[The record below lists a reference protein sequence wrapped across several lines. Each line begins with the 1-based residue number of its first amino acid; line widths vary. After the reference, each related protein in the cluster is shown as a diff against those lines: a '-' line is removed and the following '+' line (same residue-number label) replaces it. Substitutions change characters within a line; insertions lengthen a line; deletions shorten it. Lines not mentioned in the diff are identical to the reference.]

1 MTDKKYVNIALIV
14 VFFVSLFISLNSVI
28 FEPNFQLDQAIA
40 RVGEKEISRQRF
52 EEIIKV
58 LDDQSNSELT
68 LEKKNLI
75 RERLIDEELLIQ
87 RAIELDLVRNDS
99 LVKGNV
105 IQTMFQH
112 IINSNEL
119 VEPSEAELREYF
131 SKEKNYFSSGR
142 RYKLK
147 NYTFRNLDD
156 AETAINLLNQ
166 SDLESFLKLVETE
179 SAIDLPNVFLSPQ
192 KIRDYLGPKVLD
204 ELPSLEK
211 GGFSNIFEINE
222 VPSIVICIDIL
233 LDNNPK
239 FEEIAEQIK
248 NKFIRDREDSLV
260 KEYIENLRNFYEIEK
275 YSF

>member
-1 MTDKKYVNIALIV
+1 MIDKKYVNISLIV

-28 FEPNFQLDQAIA
+28 FETNFQLDQAIA
-40 RVGEKEISRQRF
+40 RVGEKEISRQKF

-58 LDDQSNSELT
+58 LDDQSKSELT

-105 IQTMFQH
+105 IQTMFQY

-119 VEPSEAELREYF
+119 AEPSEAELREYF
-131 SKEKNYFSSGR
+131 SKEKNFFSSGKR
-142 RYKLK
+142 FKLK
-147 NYTFRNLDD
+147 NYTFRNLRD
-156 AETAINLLNQ
+156 AETARNSLNQ
-166 SDLESFLKLVETE
+166 GNLESFLKLVETE
-179 SAIDLPNVFLSPQ
+179 NSVDLPNVFLTPQ
-192 KIRDYLGPKVLD
+192 KIRDYLGPKVLE

-211 GGFSNIFEINE
+211 GGFSNIFEINQ
-222 VPSIVICIDIL
+222 VPSIVICIDVL

-239 FEEIAEQIK
+239 FEEIIDQIK

>member
-1 MTDKKYVNIALIV
+1 MIDKKYVNIALIV

-28 FEPNFQLDQAIA
+28 FETNFQLNQAIA

-87 RAIELDLVRNDS
+87 KAIELDLVRNDS
-99 LVKGNV
+99 LVKGNI
-105 IQTMFQH
+105 IQTMFQY
-112 IINSNEL
+112 IINSKEL
-119 VEPSEAELREYF
+119 AEPSEKDLREYF
-131 SKEKNYFSSGR
+131 AKEKNYFSSGK

-147 NYTFRNLDD
+147 NYTFRNLND

-179 SAIDLPNVFLSPQ
+179 SAIDLPNVFLTPQ

>member
-1 MTDKKYVNIALIV
+1 MIDKKYVNIALIV

-28 FEPNFQLDQAIA
+28 FETNFQLDQAIA

-105 IQTMFQH
+105 IQTMFQY

-179 SAIDLPNVFLSPQ
+179 SAIDLPNVFLTPQ
-192 KIRDYLGPKVLD
+192 KIRDYLGPQALD

-211 GGFSNIFEINE
+211 GSFSNIFEINE

>member
-1 MTDKKYVNIALIV
+1 MIDKKYVNIALIV
-14 VFFVSLFISLNSVI
+14 IFFVSLFISLNSVI
-28 FEPNFQLDQAIA
+28 FETNFQLDQAIA

-179 SAIDLPNVFLSPQ
+179 SAIDLPNVFLTPQ

-204 ELPSLEK
+204 ELTSLEK
-211 GGFSNIFEINE
+211 GGFSNVFEINQ

>member
-1 MTDKKYVNIALIV
+1 MIDKKYANIALIV

-28 FEPNFQLDQAIA
+28 FETNFQLDQAIA

-105 IQTMFQH
+105 IQTMFQY

-147 NYTFRNLDD
+147 NYTFRNSND
-156 AETAINLLNQ
+156 AETAINFLNQ
-166 SDLESFLKLVETE
+166 SNLESFLKLVETE
-179 SAIDLPNVFLSPQ
+179 SAIDLPNVFLTPQ

>member
-1 MTDKKYVNIALIV
+1 MIDKKFVNIALII

-28 FEPNFQLDQAIA
+28 FETNFQLDQAIA
-40 RVGEKEISRQRF
+40 RVGEKEISRQKF

-58 LDDQSNSELT
+58 LDDQSKSELT

-105 IQTMFQH
+105 IQTMFQY

-119 VEPSEAELREYF
+119 AEPSEAELREYF
-131 SKEKNYFSSGR
+131 SKEKNYFSSGKR
-142 RYKLK
+142 FKLK
-147 NYTFRNLDD
+147 NYTFRNLND
-156 AETAINLLNQ
+156 AETARNSLNQ
-166 SDLESFLKLVETE
+166 GNLESFLKLVESE
-179 SAIDLPNVFLSPQ
+179 NSIDLPNVFLTSQ
-192 KIRDYLGPKVLD
+192 KIRDYLGPKVLE

-211 GGFSNIFEINE
+211 GGFSNIFEINQ
-222 VPSIVICIDIL
+222 VPSIVICIDVL

-239 FEEIAEQIK
+239 FEEIIEQIK
-248 NKFIRDREDSLV
+248 SKFIRDREDFLV

>member
-1 MTDKKYVNIALIV
+1 MIDKKYVNIALIV

-28 FEPNFQLDQAIA
+28 FETNFQLDQAIA
-40 RVGEKEISRQRF
+40 RVGEKEISRQKF

-58 LDDQSNSELT
+58 LDDQSKSELT

-105 IQTMFQH
+105 IQTMFQY

-119 VEPSEAELREYF
+119 AEPSEVELREYF
-131 SKEKNYFSSGR
+131 SKEKNYFSSGKR
-142 RYKLK
+142 FKLK
-147 NYTFRNLDD
+147 NYTFRNLRD
-156 AETAINLLNQ
+156 AETARNSLNQ
-166 SDLESFLKLVETE
+166 GNLESFLKLVETE
-179 SAIDLPNVFLSPQ
+179 NSVDLPNVFLTPQ
-192 KIRDYLGPKVLD
+192 KIRDYLGPKVLE

-211 GGFSNIFEINE
+211 GGFSNIFEINQ
-222 VPSIVICIDIL
+222 VPSIVICIDVL

-239 FEEIAEQIK
+239 FEEIIDQIK

>member
-1 MTDKKYVNIALIV
+1 MIDKKYVNISLIV

-28 FEPNFQLDQAIA
+28 FETNFQLDQAIA

-147 NYTFRNLDD
+147 NYTFRNLND

-179 SAIDLPNVFLSPQ
+179 SAIDLPNVFLTPQ

>member
-1 MTDKKYVNIALIV
+1 MIDKKYVNIALIV

-28 FEPNFQLDQAIA
+28 FETNFQLDQAIA

-105 IQTMFQH
+105 IQTMFQY

-147 NYTFRNLDD
+147 NYTFRNLND
-156 AETAINLLNQ
+156 AETAINFLNQ

-179 SAIDLPNVFLSPQ
+179 SAIDLPNVFLTPQ

>member
-1 MTDKKYVNIALIV
+1 MIDKKFVNIALIV

-28 FEPNFQLDQAIA
+28 FETNFQLDQAIA
-40 RVGEKEISRQRF
+40 RVGEKEISRQKF

-58 LDDQSNSELT
+58 LDDQSKSELT

-105 IQTMFQH
+105 IQTMFQY

-119 VEPSEAELREYF
+119 AEPSEAELREYF
-131 SKEKNYFSSGR
+131 SKEKNYFSSGKLF
-142 RYKLK
+142 KLK
-147 NYTFRNLDD
+147 NYTFRNLND
-156 AETAINLLNQ
+156 AETARNSLNQ
-166 SDLESFLKLVETE
+166 GNLESFLKLVETE
-179 SAIDLPNVFLSPQ
+179 NSIDLPNVFLTSQ
-192 KIRDYLGPKVLD
+192 KIRDYLGPKVLE

-211 GGFSNIFEINE
+211 GGFSNIFEINQ
-222 VPSIVICIDIL
+222 VPSIVICIDVL
-233 LDNNPK
+233 LDKNPK
-239 FEEIAEQIK
+239 FEEIIDQIK

>member
-1 MTDKKYVNIALIV
+1 MIDKKYVNIALIV

-28 FEPNFQLDQAIA
+28 FETNFQLDQAIA

-105 IQTMFQH
+105 IQTMFQY

-147 NYTFRNLDD
+147 NYTFRNLND

-179 SAIDLPNVFLSPQ
+179 SAIDLPNVFLTPQ

-204 ELPSLEK
+204 ELTSLEK

>member
-1 MTDKKYVNIALIV
+1 MIDKKYVNIALIV
-14 VFFVSLFISLNSVI
+14 IFFVSLFISLNSVI
-28 FEPNFQLDQAIA
+28 FETNFQLDQAIA

-105 IQTMFQH
+105 IQTMFQY

-147 NYTFRNLDD
+147 NYTFRNLND

-179 SAIDLPNVFLSPQ
+179 SAIDLPNVFLTPQ

>member
-1 MTDKKYVNIALIV
+1 MIDKKYVNIALIV

-28 FEPNFQLDQAIA
+28 FETNFQLDQAIA

-58 LDDQSNSELT
+58 LDDQNNSELT

-179 SAIDLPNVFLSPQ
+179 SAIDLPNVFLTTQ

-233 LDNNPK
+233 QDNNPQ
-239 FEEIAEQIK
+239 FEEISEQIK
-248 NKFIRDREDSLV
+248 NKFIRDREDNLV

>member
-1 MTDKKYVNIALIV
+1 MIDKKYVNIALIV
-14 VFFVSLFISLNSVI
+14 IFFISLFISLSSVI
-28 FEPNFQLDQAIA
+28 FKTNFQLDQAIA
-40 RVGEKEISRQRF
+40 RVGEKEISRQKF
-52 EEIIKV
+52 EEIFKV

-105 IQTMFQH
+105 IQTMFQY
-112 IINSNEL
+112 IINSSDL
-119 VEPSEAELREYF
+119 VEPSETELRDYF
-131 SKEKNYFSSGR
+131 NKEKNYFSSGK

-147 NYTFRNLDD
+147 NYTFRNLSD
-156 AETAINLLNQ
+156 AVTARNSLNQ
-166 SDLESFLKLVETE
+166 GNLESFLKFIETE
-179 SAIDLPNVFLSPQ
+179 NTVDLPNVFLTPQ
-192 KIRDYLGPKVLD
+192 KIRDYLGPKVLE

-211 GGFSNIFEINE
+211 GGFSKIFEINQ
-222 VPSIVICIDIL
+222 VPSIVICIDVL

-239 FEEIAEQIK
+239 FEEIIDQIK

>member
-1 MTDKKYVNIALIV
+1 MIDKKYVNIALII
-14 VFFVSLFISLNSVI
+14 VFFVSLFISLNAII
-28 FEPNFQLDQAIA
+28 FETNFQLDQAIA

-52 EEIIKV
+52 EEIIKI

-75 RERLIDEELLIQ
+75 RDRLIDEELLIQ

-105 IQTMFQH
+105 IQTMFQY

-119 VEPSEAELREYF
+119 PEPSEAELREYLI
-131 SKEKNYFSSGR
+131 KEKNYFSSGK

-147 NYTFRNLDD
+147 NYTFRNFND
-156 AETAINLLNQ
+156 AETARNSLAQNNFE
-166 SDLESFLKLVETE
+166 DFLKYVETE
-179 SAIDLPNVFLSPQ
+179 NTIDLPNVFLTPQ
-192 KIRDYLGPKVLD
+192 KIRDYLGPKALE
-204 ELPSLEK
+204 ELPNLDK
-211 GGFSNIFEINE
+211 GDFSKIFEINQI
-222 VPSIVICIDIL
+222 PSIIICIDIL
-233 LDNNPK
+233 LNNSPK
-239 FEEIAEQIK
+239 FEEIVEQIK
-248 NKFIRDREDSLV
+248 NKFIRDREDNLV

>member
-1 MTDKKYVNIALIV
+1 MIDKKYVNIALIV

-28 FEPNFQLDQAIA
+28 FETNFQLDQAIA

-112 IINSNEL
+112 IINSSEL

-179 SAIDLPNVFLSPQ
+179 SAIDLPNVFLTPQ
-192 KIRDYLGPKVLD
+192 KIRDYLGPQVLD

-222 VPSIVICIDIL
+222 VPGIVICIDIL

>member
-1 MTDKKYVNIALIV
+1 MIDKKYVNIALIV
-14 VFFVSLFISLNSVI
+14 VFFVSLLISLNSVI
-28 FEPNFQLDQAIA
+28 FETNFQLDQAIA
-40 RVGEKEISRQRF
+40 RVGEKEISRQKF

-58 LDDQSNSELT
+58 LDDQSKSELT

-105 IQTMFQH
+105 IQTMFQY

-119 VEPSEAELREYF
+119 AEPSEAELREYF
-131 SKEKNYFSSGR
+131 SKEKNYFSSGKR
-142 RYKLK
+142 FKLK
-147 NYTFRNLDD
+147 NYTFRNLND
-156 AETAINLLNQ
+156 AETARNSLNQ
-166 SDLESFLKLVETE
+166 GNLESFLKLVETE
-179 SAIDLPNVFLSPQ
+179 NSIDLPNVFLTSQ
-192 KIRDYLGPKVLD
+192 KIRDYLGPKVLE

-211 GGFSNIFEINE
+211 GGFSNIFEINQ
-222 VPSIVICIDIL
+222 VPSIVICIDVL

-239 FEEIAEQIK
+239 FEEIIEQIK
-248 NKFIRDREDSLV
+248 SKFIRDREDFLV

>member
-1 MTDKKYVNIALIV
+1 MIDKKYVNIALIV
-14 VFFVSLFISLNSVI
+14 IFFVSLFISLNSVI
-28 FEPNFQLDQAIA
+28 FETNFQLDQAIA

-105 IQTMFQH
+105 IQTMFQY

-147 NYTFRNLDD
+147 NYTFRNLND

-179 SAIDLPNVFLSPQ
+179 SAIDLPNVFLTPQ

-204 ELPSLEK
+204 ELASLEK
-211 GGFSNIFEINE
+211 GGVSNIFEINE

-248 NKFIRDREDSLV
+248 NKFMRDREDSLV

>member
-1 MTDKKYVNIALIV
+1 MIDKKYVNIALIV

-28 FEPNFQLDQAIA
+28 FETNFQLDQAIA
-40 RVGEKEISRQRF
+40 RVGEKEISRKRF

-105 IQTMFQH
+105 IQTMFQY

-147 NYTFRNLDD
+147 NYTFRNSND
-156 AETAINLLNQ
+156 AETAINFLNQ
-166 SDLESFLKLVETE
+166 SNLESFLKLVETE
-179 SAIDLPNVFLSPQ
+179 SAIDLPNVFLTPQ

-233 LDNNPK
+233 FDNNPK

>member
-1 MTDKKYVNIALIV
+1 MIDKKYVNIALIV

-28 FEPNFQLDQAIA
+28 FETNFQLNQAIA

-87 RAIELDLVRNDS
+87 RAIELDLIRNDS

-105 IQTMFQH
+105 IQIMFQY
-112 IINSNEL
+112 IINSSEL
-119 VEPSEAELREYF
+119 AEPSETELRDYF
-131 SKEKNYFSSGR
+131 NKEKNYFSSGK
-142 RYKLK
+142 RYKLR
-147 NYTFRNLDD
+147 NYTFRNLGD
-156 AETAINLLNQ
+156 AEIARNSLTQNNIEN
-166 SDLESFLKLVETE
+166 FLKLVETE
-179 SAIDLPNVFLSPQ
+179 NAIDLPNVFLTPQ
-192 KIRDYLGPKVLD
+192 KIRDYLGPKVLE

-211 GGFSNIFEINE
+211 GDFSNIFEINQL
-222 VPSIVICIDIL
+222 PSIIICIDVL

-239 FEEIAEQIK
+239 FEEIIEQIK
-248 NKFIRDREDSLV
+248 NKFLRDREDSLV
-260 KEYIENLRNFYEIEK
+260 KEYIENLRNFYEIDK

>member
-1 MTDKKYVNIALIV
+1 MIDKKYVNIALIV

-28 FEPNFQLDQAIA
+28 FETNFQLDQAIA
-40 RVGEKEISRQRF
+40 RVGEKEISRRKF

-58 LDDQSNSELT
+58 LDDQSKSELT

-105 IQTMFQH
+105 IQTMFQY

-119 VEPSEAELREYF
+119 TEPSEVELREYF
-131 SKEKNYFSSGR
+131 SKEKNYFSSGKR
-142 RYKLK
+142 FKLK
-147 NYTFRNLDD
+147 NYTFRNLRD
-156 AETAINLLNQ
+156 AETARNSLNQ
-166 SDLESFLKLVETE
+166 GNLESFLKLVETE
-179 SAIDLPNVFLSPQ
+179 NSFDLPNVFLTPQ
-192 KIRDYLGPKVLD
+192 KIRDYLGPKVLE

-211 GGFSNIFEINE
+211 GGFSNIFEINQ
-222 VPSIVICIDIL
+222 VPSIVICIDVL

-239 FEEIAEQIK
+239 FEEIIDQIK

>member
-1 MTDKKYVNIALIV
+1 MIDKKYVNIALIV

-28 FEPNFQLDQAIA
+28 FETNFQLDQAIA

-105 IQTMFQH
+105 IQTMFQY
-112 IINSNEL
+112 IINSYEL

-147 NYTFRNLDD
+147 NYTFRNSDD
-156 AETAINLLNQ
+156 AETAINFLNQ
-166 SDLESFLKLVETE
+166 SNLESFLKLVETE
-179 SAIDLPNVFLSPQ
+179 SAIDLPNVFLTPQ
-192 KIRDYLGPKVLD
+192 KIRDYLGPKALE
-204 ELPSLEK
+204 ELPSLKK

-233 LDNNPK
+233 QDKNPL
-239 FEEIAEQIK
+239 FEEISEQIK
-248 NKFIRDREDSLV
+248 NKFIRDHEDNLV

>member
-1 MTDKKYVNIALIV
+1 MIDKKYVNIALIV
-14 VFFVSLFISLNSVI
+14 VFFISLFISLNSVI
-28 FEPNFQLDQAIA
+28 FETNFQLDQAIA
-40 RVGEKEISRQRF
+40 RVGEKEISRQKF

-58 LDDQSNSELT
+58 LDDQSKSELT

-105 IQTMFQH
+105 IQTMFQY

-119 VEPSEAELREYF
+119 AEPSEVELREYF
-131 SKEKNYFSSGR
+131 SKEKNYFSSGKR
-142 RYKLK
+142 FKLK
-147 NYTFRNLDD
+147 NYTFRNLRD
-156 AETAINLLNQ
+156 AETARNSLNQ
-166 SDLESFLKLVETE
+166 GNLESFLKLVETE
-179 SAIDLPNVFLSPQ
+179 NSFDLPNVFLTPQ
-192 KIRDYLGPKVLD
+192 KIRDYLGPKVLE

-211 GGFSNIFEINE
+211 GGFSNIFEINQ
-222 VPSIVICIDIL
+222 VPSIIICIDVL

-239 FEEIAEQIK
+239 FEEIIDQIK

>member
-1 MTDKKYVNIALIV
+1 MIDKKYVNIALIV

-28 FEPNFQLDQAIA
+28 FENNFQLDQAIA

-105 IQTMFQH
+105 IQTMFQY

-147 NYTFRNLDD
+147 NYTFRNLND
-156 AETAINLLNQ
+156 AETAINFLNQ
-166 SDLESFLKLVETE
+166 SNLESFLKLVETE
-179 SAIDLPNVFLSPQ
+179 SAIDLPNVFLTPQ
-192 KIRDYLGPKVLD
+192 KIRDYLGPKILE

>member
-1 MTDKKYVNIALIV
+1 MIDKKYVNIALIV

-28 FEPNFQLDQAIA
+28 FETNFQLDQAIA
-40 RVGEKEISRQRF
+40 RVGEKEISRQKF

-58 LDDQSNSELT
+58 LDDQSKSELT

-105 IQTMFQH
+105 IQTMFQY

-119 VEPSEAELREYF
+119 AEPSEAELREYF
-131 SKEKNYFSSGR
+131 SKEKNYFSSGKR
-142 RYKLK
+142 FKLK
-147 NYTFRNLDD
+147 NYTFRNLRD
-156 AETAINLLNQ
+156 AETARNSLNQ
-166 SDLESFLKLVETE
+166 GNLESFLKLVETE
-179 SAIDLPNVFLSPQ
+179 NSIDLPNAFLTPQ
-192 KIRDYLGPKVLD
+192 KIRDYLGPKVLE
-204 ELPSLEK
+204 ELPILEK
-211 GGFSNIFEINE
+211 GGFSNIFEINQ

-239 FEEIAEQIK
+239 FEEIIEQIK
-248 NKFIRDREDSLV
+248 NKFIRDREDILV

>member
-1 MTDKKYVNIALIV
+1 MIDKKFVNIALIV

-28 FEPNFQLDQAIA
+28 FETNFQLDQAIA
-40 RVGEKEISRQRF
+40 RVGEKEISRQKF

-58 LDDQSNSELT
+58 LDDQSKSELT

-105 IQTMFQH
+105 IQTMFQY

-119 VEPSEAELREYF
+119 AEPSEAELREYF
-131 SKEKNYFSSGR
+131 SKEKNYFSSGKR
-142 RYKLK
+142 FKLK
-147 NYTFRNLDD
+147 NYTFRNLND
-156 AETAINLLNQ
+156 AETARNSLNQ
-166 SDLESFLKLVETE
+166 GNLESFLKLVETE
-179 SAIDLPNVFLSPQ
+179 NSIDLPNVFLTSQ
-192 KIRDYLGPKVLD
+192 KIRDYLGPKVLE

-222 VPSIVICIDIL
+222 APSIVICIDIL
-233 LDNNPK
+233 QDKNHQ
-239 FEEIAEQIK
+239 FEEISEQIK
-248 NKFIRDREDSLV
+248 NKFIRDREDNLV